1 MRVVY
6 MLSRKEVKAVLSVVL
21 LPENNNNNNNIDVS

>member
-1 MRVVY
+1 